1 MSDVSPPAPALKG
14 VVLLCTD
21 LMLTSAVGGAAS
33 AAGVPFRS
41 APDVLQAVDSAKTFD
56 GVLLLIDLAARG
68 FVLSDLQHH
77 FSEQLLTQAV
87 AYGPHV
93 HEQLLQDARDAGI
106 GTVLS
111 RGQFNTRY
119 PQLIR
124 QFVST

>member
-1 MSDVSPPAPALKG
+1 
-14 VVLLCTD
+14 
-21 LMLTSAVGGAAS
+21 MLTSAVGGAAS
-33 AAGVPFRS
+33 AAGIQFRS
-41 APDVLQAVDSAKTFD
+41 VPDVLQAVESAKTFD

-68 FVLSDLQHH
+68 FVVSDLQHH

-111 RGQFNTRY
+111 RGQFNTRF

-124 QFVST
+124 QFVSS